1 MKVALLDST
10 LREGEQS
17 PNVSFTTAQKIKIV
31 NALDAFG
38 VEYIEIGHPAVSEDI
53 KKSISVISKLE
64 TRAEKIIHSRALKS
78 DIDDALLLDATWIGI
93 FFGTSDIS
101 LKYKFGISHQTA
113 LKKIKYAVN
122 YAKDN
127 NVKIRFT
134 AEDATRT
141 DLSFLIEV
149 AQIAEE
155 AGADRFSIADTVGI
169 LTPDKTSLLVNKIK
183 DAINIPVH
191 IHCHNDLGLATANSV
206 IALKSGATV
215 ADVSING
222 LGERSGIASLAEVA
236 MILKLHF
243 NIINKWNL
251 GELIKLSEELA
262 LISGIPNRLNQ
273 PIVGKYAFTHKAGLH
288 TKAVLKYPNSYEGY
302 PPEMINQNRE
312 IILDKFSG
320 KDAVADRLN
329 KLNIH
334 YSSEQ
339 LNKITNNI
347 KRKRSPKSLSDI
359 DLLSFV

>member
-17 PNVSFTTAQKIKIV
+17 PNVSFTTVQKIKIV

-38 VEYIEIGHPAVSEDI
+38 VEYIEIGHPAVSVDI
-53 KKSISVISKLE
+53 KKSISKISKLE
-64 TRAEKIIHSRALKS
+64 TRAEKVIHSRALKS
-78 DIDDALLLDATWIGI
+78 DIDDALSLDATWIGI

-101 LKYKFGISHQTA
+101 LKYKFGIDRQSA
-113 LKKIKYAVN
+113 LNKIKYAVN

-169 LTPDKTSLLVNKIK
+169 LTPDKTSVLVEKIT

-191 IHCHNDLGLATANSV
+191 IHCHNDLGMATANSI
-206 IALKSGATV
+206 IALKAGAKV

-243 NIINKWNL
+243 DVINAWDL
-251 GELIKLSEELA
+251 SALIRLSDELA

-288 TKAVLKYPNSYEGY
+288 TKAVLKSPNSYEGY

-312 IILDKFSG
+312 ILLDKFTG

-329 KLNIH
+329 KLNFH
-334 YSSEQ
+334 YSSLE
-339 LNKITNNI
+339 LDKITSNI
-347 KRKRSPKSLSDI
+347 KSDKSSKALSDI
-359 DLLSFV
+359 ELLKFV

>member
-31 NALDAFG
+31 KALDAFG
-38 VEYIEIGHPAVSEDI
+38 VEFIEIGHPAVSKDI
-53 KKSISVISKLE
+53 KKSISVISKLD
-64 TRAEKIIHSRALKS
+64 TRAEKVIHSRALKS

-101 LKYKFGISHQTA
+101 LKYKFGINQQSA
-113 LKKIKYAVN
+113 INKIKYAVK

-141 DLSFLIEV
+141 DVSFLIEV
-149 AQIAEE
+149 AQIIEE
-155 AGADRFSIADTVGI
+155 AGVDRFSIADTVGV
-169 LTPDKTSLLVNKIK
+169 LTPDKTSSLVENITQ
-183 DAINIPVH
+183 AINIPVH
-191 IHCHNDLGLATANSV
+191 IHCHNDLGMATANS
-206 IALKSGATV
+206 IMGLKSGATV

-222 LGERSGIASLAEVA
+222 LGERCGIASLAEVA

-243 NIINKWNL
+243 DVMNQWNL
-251 GELIKLSEELA
+251 SELMRLSKELE

-288 TKAVLKYPNSYEGY
+288 TKAVLKHPNSYEGY
-302 PPEMINQNRE
+302 PPDMINQNRE
-312 IILDKFSG
+312 ILLDEFCG

-329 KLNIH
+329 KLNIR
-334 YSSEQ
+334 YSSAQ
-339 LNKITNNI
+339 LDKITSNI
-347 KRKRSPKSLSDI
+347 KKKRSSKSLSDI
-359 DLLSFV
+359 ELLNCV

>member
-1 MKVALLDST
+1 MKVGLLDST

-31 NALDAFG
+31 NALDEFG
-38 VEYIEIGHPAVSEDI
+38 IEYIEIGHPAVSADI
-53 KKSISVISKLE
+53 KKSISIISKLE
-64 TRAEKIIHSRALKS
+64 TKAEKVIHSRALKS
-78 DIDDALLLDATWIGI
+78 DIDDALLLEATWIGI

-101 LKYKFGISHQTA
+101 LKYKFGIDREVA
-113 LKKIKYAVN
+113 LSKIKYAVK

-127 NVKIRFT
+127 NLKIRFT

-141 DLSFLIEV
+141 EVSFLIEV

-155 AGADRFSIADTVGI
+155 SGADRFSIADTVGV
-169 LTPDKTSLLVNKIK
+169 LTPDKTSVLVKEITAAIK
-183 DAINIPVH
+183 IPVH
-191 IHCHNDLGLATANSV
+191 IHCHNDLGMATANSI
-206 IALKSGATV
+206 IALKSGAKV

-243 NIINKWNL
+243 NVVNNWDL
-251 GELIKLSEELA
+251 TSLIKLSDKLA

-288 TKAVLKYPNSYEGY
+288 TKAVIKDPKSYEGY
-302 PPEMINQNRE
+302 SPEIISQNRE
-312 IILDKFSG
+312 ILLDNFTG

-329 KLNIH
+329 KLKID
-334 YSSEQ
+334 YSYLD
-339 LNKITNNI
+339 LNKITSAIKKNNNS
-347 KRKRSPKSLSDI
+347 KPLTDNE
-359 DLLSFV
+359 LLNFI